1 MGEEDWAHEF
11 EKEQSSWGKIAGL
24 FFFPPICKLS
34 LRVSVSPYLAHY
46 HELWLTR
53 LNSLI
58 IYYAVTEQV
67 ATPGR
72 TGEDWQR
79 RAPRGGLRR
88 SAHSGCALPAKD
100 PSPGTP
106 QGAVPPDKVAELL
119 GCIRNALSP
128 KFTTPPTPGMWC
140 SILLSGLRLHP
151 IFFMASS
158 EVGENKQDFLNAKME
173 AKQGAGNF
181 GWVMGMLSAPPS
193 PLPPERPWGEP
204 KGCLPSLAPAPRRR
218 VPRGV
223 RSAGEGE
230 GRGPRPLT
238 SKVLF
243 RK

>member
-1 MGEEDWAHEF
+1 MAGGEGRDKKRRNTDEWGKGIDWEHEF

-79 RAPRGGLRR
+79 RAPRGGLGR
-88 SAHSGCALPAKD
+88 SAHSGCALPGKTLSA
-100 PSPGTP
+100 
-106 QGAVPPDKVAELL
+106 
-119 GCIRNALSP
+119 RNPAGHRASRQSCRIVRVYQKCPLP
-128 KFTTPPTPGMWC
+128 KIHHPGMWR
-140 SILLSGLRLHP
+140 SILLSGLHLRS

-158 EVGENKQDFLNAKME
+158 EVGENRIF
-173 AKQGAGNF
+173 
-181 GWVMGMLSAPPS
+181 
-193 PLPPERPWGEP
+193 
-204 KGCLPSLAPAPRRR
+204 
-218 VPRGV
+218 
-223 RSAGEGE
+223 
-230 GRGPRPLT
+230 
-238 SKVLF
+238 
-243 RK
+243 

>member
-128 KFTTPPTPGMWC
+128 KFTTPP
-140 SILLSGLRLHP
+140 HP
-151 IFFMASS
+151 RDVVQHSS
-158 EVGENKQDFLNAKME
+158 LWSTLAPDFLYGQLRSWREQTRFFKCKNGSQTRSWELWLGYGYVECTA
-173 AKQGAGNF
+173 
-181 GWVMGMLSAPPS
+181 LP
-193 PLPPERPWGEP
+193 PPERPWGEP